1 MWDHTHV
8 QAELERVQQKG
19 PYREELSGLGSR
31 TEQASETLH
40 YLRSR
45 CSSVIHDVFAGLLQ
59 STVCCPDCGHESH
72 KFDEFLNLTLP
83 LPKGCNQGMMASVQV
98 CIALTS

>member
-1 MWDHTHV
+1 M
-8 QAELERVQQKG
+8 QAELDRVQQKVA
-19 PYREELSGLGSR
+19 YREELSGLGSR
-31 TEQASETLH
+31 TEQASETLQ

-59 STVCCPDCGHESH
+59 STVRCLDCGHESH
-72 KFDEFLNLTLP
+72 KFDEFLGLTLP
-83 LPKGCNQGMMASVQV
+83 LPKGCDQGTMASVQV